1 VIIAEHL
8 LNITQ
13 MKKPLNQNRMGK
25 IIIKFD
31 SVEEAQDV
39 RDALDGYKWKIAVQ
53 DIDQMLRNRI
63 KYDDQLP
70 EDVSRAFE
78 TLRDNIREILSGYH
92 LVME

>member
-1 VIIAEHL
+1 MCIK
-8 LNITQ
+8 N
-13 MKKPLNQNRMGK
+13 KKPLNQNRMGK

-31 SVEEAQDV
+31 SVEEAQDA

-78 TLRDNIREILSGYH
+78 TLRDNIREILSGYN

>member
-1 VIIAEHL
+1 
-8 LNITQ
+8 
-13 MKKPLNQNRMGK
+13 MGK

-78 TLRDNIREILSGYH
+78 TLRDNIREILSGYQ
-92 LVME
+92 LVIE

>member
-1 VIIAEHL
+1 
-8 LNITQ
+8 
-13 MKKPLNQNRMGK
+13 MGK

-31 SVEEAQDV
+31 SVEEAQDA

-78 TLRDNIREILSGYH
+78 TLRDNIREILSGYY

>member
-1 VIIAEHL
+1 
-8 LNITQ
+8 
-13 MKKPLNQNRMGK
+13 MGK

-31 SVEEAQDV
+31 SVEEAQDA

>member
-1 VIIAEHL
+1 
-8 LNITQ
+8 
-13 MKKPLNQNRMGK
+13 MGK

-31 SVEEAQDV
+31 SVEEAQDA
-39 RDALDGYKWKIAVQ
+39 RDALDGYKWKLAVQ

-78 TLRDNIREILSGYH
+78 TLRDSIREILSGYQ
-92 LVME
+92 LVIE

>member
-1 VIIAEHL
+1 
-8 LNITQ
+8 
-13 MKKPLNQNRMGK
+13 MGK

>member
-1 VIIAEHL
+1 
-8 LNITQ
+8 
-13 MKKPLNQNRMGK
+13 MGK

-39 RDALDGYKWKIAVQ
+39 RDALDGYKWKMAVW
-53 DIDQMLRNRI
+53 DLDQMLRNRI

>member
-1 VIIAEHL
+1 
-8 LNITQ
+8 
-13 MKKPLNQNRMGK
+13 MGK

-31 SVEEAQDV
+31 SVEEAQDA

-78 TLRDNIREILSGYH
+78 TLRDNIREILSGYQ
-92 LVME
+92 LVIE

>member
-1 VIIAEHL
+1 
-8 LNITQ
+8 
-13 MKKPLNQNRMGK
+13 MGK

-31 SVEEAQDV
+31 SVEEAQDA
-39 RDALDGYKWKIAVQ
+39 RDALDGYKWKLAVQ

-78 TLRDNIREILSGYH
+78 TLRDNIREILSGYQ
-92 LVME
+92 LVIE

>member
-1 VIIAEHL
+1 
-8 LNITQ
+8 
-13 MKKPLNQNRMGK
+13 MGK

-31 SVEEAQDV
+31 SVEEAQDA
-39 RDALDGYKWKIAVQ
+39 RDALDGYKWKLAVQ

>member
-1 VIIAEHL
+1 
-8 LNITQ
+8 
-13 MKKPLNQNRMGK
+13 MGK

-31 SVEEAQDV
+31 SVEEAQDA

-78 TLRDNIREILSGYH
+78 TLRDNIREILSGYN